1 MIGDDYSRLTPLRDP
16 ATRDNC
22 MKQTAILYDQTT
34 FSGRNAQYRSPAP
47 SKWSTN
53 PIFTLTN
60 EIFSRQPTFSRSFGP
75 SLGVPLNQFFFYRA
89 FVPIKKPRHFKRDP
103 AAGHLVGIMGD
114 LPRPCKHGQ
123 LKKWASVHEEPLIS
137 SVVGSLTR
145 ATCCSSN
152 SLAFLVRITGSMD
165 VLGGGHSKLF
175 AAGGIV

>member
-1 MIGDDYSRLTPLRDP
+1 MVNESDLRFNK
-16 ATRDNC
+16 RD
-22 MKQTAILYDQTT
+22 
-34 FSGRNAQYRSPAP
+34 
-47 SKWSTN
+47 
-53 PIFTLTN
+53 
-60 EIFSRQPTFSRSFGP
+60 IFSPTHVLAVLRSF
-75 SLGVPLNQFFFYRA
+75 SWCTAESVFFYRA